1 MMTVSHLCFKPQQ
14 RPFFCTS
21 SPPLDLQKL
30 VNKAMKDVRSI
41 IDTWLCTLG
50 FDAATGAASA
60 LSGHTRALRE
70 LWTEGFSYTN
80 SLISSH
86 GSVVVWVSR
95 WVSNET

>member
-1 MMTVSHLCFKPQQ
+1 MTVSQLCFKPQQ
-14 RPFFCTS
+14 LSFFCTS

-30 VNKAMKDVRSI
+30 VNKAMRDVRSSSSI
-41 IDTWLCTLG
+41 PGSARWALMLPQG
-50 FDAATGAASA
+50 LSA
-60 LSGHTRALRE
+60 LDGHTRALKE

-95 WVSNET
+95 WVNNET